1 MENLVISMMVE
12 FYFYSVHGIKVKF
25 LEVHSVKGENMAL
38 LLIQLKSQLE
48 SSALMTQF
56 SFMIQNENTL

>member
-1 MENLVISMMVE
+1 M
-12 FYFYSVHGIKVKF
+12 KF

-38 LLIQLKSQLE
+38 LLIQLLLIQLKIQLE